1 MAGRIN
7 LSESHNHMTLFDKN
21 PSKLSTYHEALTG
34 TWSTSPLSTTFFSI
48 QNQQILQN
56 GIRAGVYRMS
66 GGRYNIGQQSPDE
79 LKMVMRGIF
88 IQYCKNQPG
97 NVRAQCER
105 LNQAVLNYVVPQVH
119 GEAKGYLTYLHDV
132 STLVVPLAPPVNTV
146 SYDKTLEL
154 KPFF

>member
-1 MAGRIN
+1 MNGRIN
-7 LSESHNHMTLFDKN
+7 LAESHNHLSLFDKMA
-21 PSKLSTYHEALTG
+21 PRSTTYHEALTG
-34 TWSTSPLSTTFFSI
+34 NWTETPLSRTFFSS

-56 GIRAGVYRMS
+56 GIRAGVYKMS
-66 GGRYNIGQQSPDE
+66 AGRYTIGTQSPDE

-88 IQYCKNQPG
+88 LQQSMNQPG

-105 LNQAVLNYVVPQVH
+105 LNQAVLNYVVPQVY
-119 GEAKGYLTYLHDV
+119 GEAKGYLTYLRDV
-132 STLVVPLAPPVNTV
+132 STLVVPLAPPINTV